1 MNYQKVVV
9 AGRVGR
15 DPEARQAGSTEVAN
29 FSVATSEKRKGA
41 EVTTWFNVVTFGKTA
56 EIAMAYVRKGSE
68 VLVEGRLQTRE
79 WNDRDTGQKR
89 QAWELVC
96 DRLVL
101 GAKPQGDRQPQGERQ
116 PIGNGAEIA
125 RKAYA
130 NASTGGAFSDMDDDV
145 PW

>member
-15 DPEARQAGSTEVAN
+15 DPESRQAGSTEVAN
-29 FSVATSEKRKGA
+29 FSVATSEKRKGE
-41 EVTTWFNVVTFGKTA
+41 EVTVWFNVVAFAKTA
-56 EIAMAYVRKGSE
+56 EIVMAYVRKGSE
-68 VLVEGRLQTRE
+68 VLVEGRIQTRE

-101 GAKPQGDRQPQGERQ
+101 GVKPQGERQ
-116 PIGNGAEIA
+116 QPAGKEAEKA
-125 RKAYA
+125 KQAYA
-130 NASTGGAFSDMDDDV
+130 AASTGGSFSDMDDEI

>member
-15 DPEARQAGSTEVAN
+15 DPESRQAGSTEVAN
-29 FSVATSEKRKGA
+29 FSVATSEKRKGE
-41 EVTTWFNVVTFGKTA
+41 EVTVWFNVVAFAKTA
-56 EIAMAYVRKGSE
+56 EIVMAYVRKGSE
-68 VLVEGRLQTRE
+68 VLVEGRIQTRE

-101 GAKPQGDRQPQGERQ
+101 GAKPQGERQ

-130 NASTGGAFSDMDDDV
+130 NASTGGAFSDMEDDV